1 MAEYSLGHSPAEQ
14 QRLQRQA
21 ALLRNITQTIWRRAG
36 LEPGMRVLDVGCGVG
51 DTSFLAADMVG
62 VDGMVVGQDRSPEA
76 LATARQRA
84 AELGLDHVEF
94 VEGELGSWPGSD
106 ERFDAIVG
114 RYVLIHQPDI
124 EEALLKLRPMLR
136 PDGGIIAFHELELEA
151 RTMSDPASELVLQVR
166 GWLRQAFKFGGM
178 QAHGVMDL
186 SRCFFEAGF
195 GWPQVELYPLVGCG
209 PDSFAP
215 AYLVEILRTVAP
227 TLEKHGVIKVDELG
241 LDTLEARLRESCAN
255 GAPGLVQINGG
266 AWARI

>member
-51 DTSFLAADMVG
+51 DTSFLAAEMVG
-62 VDGMVVGQDRSPEA
+62 ADGIVIGQDRSAEA
-76 LATARQRA
+76 LTTARQRA
-84 AELGLDHVEF
+84 TEMGLDQIEF

-136 PDGGIIAFHELELEA
+136 PDGIIAFHELELET

-166 GWLRQAFKFGGM
+166 GWLRQAFKLGGM
-178 QAHGVMDL
+178 QLHGVMDL
-186 SRCFFEAGF
+186 SRAFHEAGF

-215 AYLVEILRTVAP
+215 AYLTEILSTVAP
-227 TLEKHGVIKVDELG
+227 TLEKHGVVKVDAIG
-241 LDTLEARLRESCAN
+241 LDTLEMRLRESCAN

-266 AWARI
+266 AWARV